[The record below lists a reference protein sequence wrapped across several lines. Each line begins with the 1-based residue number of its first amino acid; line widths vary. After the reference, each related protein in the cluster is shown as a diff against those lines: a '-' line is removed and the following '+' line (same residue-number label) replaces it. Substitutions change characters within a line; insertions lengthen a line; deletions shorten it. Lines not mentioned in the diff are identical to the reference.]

1 MQLAG
6 VGIGQNFMSFNK
18 AQRGPDM
25 SSNLV
30 GMSKYATSSN
40 AASRSSVV
48 MSAATISGDG
58 AFESQGEN
66 YMDQLDEMKGAAF
79 NRLKKA
85 KNARSSVIMSA
96 SATDYSTEIDS
107 FLENRPATTAK
118 IDASMAEKGDVPNN
132 TYKPK
137 EPLTGK
143 VVFNTTLTG
152 PDAGEVCHIVFDHEG
167 KLPYA
172 EGQSIGILANG
183 TDKNGK
189 PHKLR
194 LYSIASSAPG
204 DYGDGKTIS
213 LCVKRLIYED
223 PETGEEVKGVC
234 SNFICDLKAGDEVQI
249 TGPVGKALLLPKDQ
263 KANVIML
270 ATGTG
275 IAPFRSFL
283 WRFFLEQHPDY
294 KYDGNAWLF
303 LGVPTTSALLYDAE
317 FKKMK
322 EIAGDKFKY
331 DYAISREKTN
341 EAGDKMYIQTKM
353 AEYGEELWN

>member
-1 MQLAG
+1 
-6 VGIGQNFMSFNK
+6 
-18 AQRGPDM
+18 M

-30 GMSKYATSSN
+30 GMSKYAASSN

-79 NRLKKA
+79 NRLKNA
-85 KNARSSVIMSA
+85 KKARSSVIMSA

-118 IDASMAEKGDVPNN
+118 IDNVDEKGDVPSN
-132 TYKPK
+132 TYRPK

-172 EGQSIGILANG
+172 EGQSIGIVAKG

-234 SNFICDLKAGDEVQI
+234 SNYICDLKAGDEVAI

-283 WRFFLEQHPDY
+283 WRFFMEQHPDY
-294 KYDGNAWLF
+294 KFDGNAWLF
-303 LGVPTTSALLYDAE
+303 LGVPTTTALLYDAE

-331 DYAISREKTN
+331 DYAISREQTN
-341 EAGDKMYIQTKM
+341 EAGDKMYIQTRM
-353 AEYGEELWN
+353 AEYGEELWNKM